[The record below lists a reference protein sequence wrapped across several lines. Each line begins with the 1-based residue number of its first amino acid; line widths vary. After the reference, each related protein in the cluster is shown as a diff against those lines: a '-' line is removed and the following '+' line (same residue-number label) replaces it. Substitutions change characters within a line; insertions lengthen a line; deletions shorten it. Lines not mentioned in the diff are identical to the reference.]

1 MERVTF
7 EIARRLHERG
17 WDLTVIA
24 RSCTLL
30 QGPRLRFHRLLA
42 PGRPVSIALALS
54 YLHGTML
61 VRRHRRGL
69 LTTTMPVIGNRVDA
83 IGAHFSEAAYRSKVG
98 TSRSR
103 RSDPLFR
110 LNSWIAG
117 LIELGSERWS
127 YRPARARRIV
137 CVSEGLAR
145 EIAAHYPAVT
155 GLLTVIPNGVDSG
168 AWAPDP
174 VRRTTVRAELGI
186 PAGAPVAL
194 FVGGDWHRKGLRHA
208 IESVGRAR
216 DWHLIVVGEGDRAS
230 FSALSERLQAGDR
243 IHFTGRL
250 RDPRPQFAAAD
261 ALVFPTSYEAFSL
274 VTLEAAAAGL
284 VLIAPRVS
292 GTEELIDD
300 GVNGWLTPAE
310 ADAISARL
318 RELSADPDRLAR
330 MRSAARDSSE
340 AYDWERVVDAY
351 ESLYE
356 EMLGI
361 RPPMRVSRGVKR

>member
-1 MERVTF
+1 
-7 EIARRLHERG
+7 
-17 WDLTVIA
+17 
-24 RSCTLL
+24 
-30 QGPRLRFHRLLA
+30 
-42 PGRPVSIALALS
+42 
-54 YLHGTML
+54 ML

-243 IHFTGRL
+243 IHFAGRL